1 LTDLLFGGKFF
12 KNYPRGGIFMKRTK
26 GKEGFTLIELMIV
39 IAVIGI
45 LAAVLIP
52 YTFRAQDRARE
63 TGVQNAARAIQ
74 TGLEMY
80 ASNQTSAPWYP
91 NTTTTIKSLTTLVT
105 PAPKNPFNGTEYL
118 NNVAGNTSPFYLG
131 GTAIGAGVI
140 KYEADNDSYTLT
152 LYGAQSQTLGA
163 PLVGGR

>member
-1 LTDLLFGGKFF
+1 MKKLL
-12 KNYPRGGIFMKRTK
+12 RA
-26 GKEGFTLIELMIV
+26 KEGFTLIELMIV

-45 LAAVLIP
+45 LAAILIP

-91 NTTTTIKSLTTLVT
+91 TTSTQITNTTGNALAALVS
-105 PAPKNPFNGTEYL
+105 PAPTNPFNGKGYL
-118 NNVAGNTSPFYLG
+118 VNIGGTNTPFYLG
-131 GTAIGAGVI
+131 VTASAAAVEPGVI
-140 KYEADNDSYTLT
+140 VYETDGNSYTLT
-152 LYGAQSQTLGA
+152 LYGAGGATL
-163 PLVGGR
+163 PLKLTGGR

>member
-1 LTDLLFGGKFF
+1 MKKLL
-12 KNYPRGGIFMKRTK
+12 RA
-26 GKEGFTLIELMIV
+26 KEGFTLIELMIV

-80 ASNQTSAPWYP
+80 ASNRTSAPWYP
-91 NTTTTIKSLTTLVT
+91 TTSEQITNTTGNALAALVS
-105 PAPKNPFNGTEYL
+105 PAPKNPFNGEGYL
-118 NNVAGNTSPFYLG
+118 DKVAGVGGTNTTFYLS
-131 GTAIGAGVI
+131 TSDASVGAGVI
-140 KYEADNDSYTLT
+140 VYTTDGNSYTLT
-152 LYGAQSQTLGA
+152 LYGAGGATL
-163 PLVGGR
+163 PLKLTGGR

>member
-1 LTDLLFGGKFF
+1 MKKLL
-12 KNYPRGGIFMKRTK
+12 RA
-26 GKEGFTLIELMIV
+26 KEGFTLIELMIV

-80 ASNQTSAPWYP
+80 ASNQTKYPWYP
-91 NTTTTIKSLTTLVT
+91 TTASDIKDTNTGLAALVS
-105 PAPKNPFNGTEYL
+105 PAPKNPFNGLGYL
-118 NNVAGNTSPFYLG
+118 TDVAEGTNTTFYLG
-131 GTAIGAGVI
+131 TSTATVGAGVI
-140 KYEADNDSYTLT
+140 VYTTDGNSYTLT
-152 LYGAQSQTLGA
+152 LYGARGATL
-163 PLVGGR
+163 PLQLTGGR

>member
-1 LTDLLFGGKFF
+1 MRKLL
-12 KNYPRGGIFMKRTK
+12 RGR
-26 GKEGFTLIELMIV
+26 EGFTLIELMIV

-80 ASNQTSAPWYP
+80 ASNRTTAPWYP
-91 NTTTTIKSLTTLVT
+91 TTATDITSTSGNALAALVS
-105 PAPKNPFNGTEYL
+105 PSPKNPFNGLDYL
-118 NNVAGNTSPFYLG
+118 TASGVLQTTSPYYLG
-131 GTAIGAGVI
+131 AGQQNPTGDQLAGVI
-140 KYEADNDSYTLT
+140 LYETNGNSYTLT
-152 LYGAQSQTLGA
+152 IYGARGATL
-163 PLVGGR
+163 PLQLTGGR

>member
-1 LTDLLFGGKFF
+1 MKKLL
-12 KNYPRGGIFMKRTK
+12 RA
-26 GKEGFTLIELMIV
+26 KEGFTLIELMIV

-91 NTTTTIKSLTTLVT
+91 TTSEQITNTTGNALAALVS
-105 PAPKNPFNGTEYL
+105 PAPKNPFNGLGYL
-118 NNVAGNTSPFYLG
+118 TDVAEGTNTTFYLG
-131 GTAIGAGVI
+131 TSTATVGAGVI
-140 KYEADNDSYTLT
+140 VYTTDGNSYTLT
-152 LYGAQSQTLGA
+152 LYGARGATL
-163 PLVGGR
+163 PLQLTGGR